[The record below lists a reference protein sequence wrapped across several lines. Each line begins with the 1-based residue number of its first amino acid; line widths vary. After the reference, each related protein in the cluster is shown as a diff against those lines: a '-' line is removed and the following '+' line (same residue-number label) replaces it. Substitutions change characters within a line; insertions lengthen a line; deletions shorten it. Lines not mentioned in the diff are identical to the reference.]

1 MGKSVSDLDTEIAEV
16 ATRGKEVADSI
27 EGDGPTDEQ
36 RDKLREHAAKLEEL
50 KGFRAKAEEDEG
62 LVNGLRAAADDAE
75 KRTKE
80 RSKAVVPAIYGG
92 TRSQEEEW
100 KTPGE
105 KFVDSDAYRGWLNQ
119 FPQGGPSGKAT
130 VFSDT
135 VQIPYARSLMG
146 MQTGTERIKARMISR
161 AATLVT
167 ASDSSSGDLVRP
179 YWGGL
184 LEPGLVRPLT
194 LRQLVSVIPVSTDA
208 VEYAKEE
215 SRTSAAAPVIEAT
228 ALTGTTGTKPQGD
241 LVFALVT
248 ETVKTIAEWVAA
260 TKRIL
265 SDANGLRAYID
276 QFLMEDIAIELED
289 QMISGSGSGENFTG
303 ILNTTPAIG
312 DVAGVPAGGSVL
324 DSIRQA
330 KTYVQLN
337 GRTNPTA
344 VVLNPADSEK
354 IDLLKRN
361 DEVNNFTGMGPF
373 SGAQPP
379 LWGMARVE
387 SEGIAAGTFLV
398 GDFRRAILFDREDT
412 SISVGTAGDDFIRN
426 IVRVLGE
433 MRAAFGVTRPGAF
446 CQGDVP

>member
-1 MGKSVSDLDTEIAEV
+1 M
-16 ATRGKEVADSI
+16 ATRAELVKEHEEITADAQKLMDEAGS
-27 EGDGPTDEQ
+27 DPSDEQ
-36 RDKLREHAAKLEEL
+36 LGQLREAKEKLTTLRTAIE
-50 KGFRAKAEEDEG
+50 KEDEKSG
-62 LVNGLRAAADDAE
+62 LVEGLRADLAEDAKLRAARN
-75 KRTKE
+75 KP
-80 RSKAVVPAIYGG
+80 VVPAIYSDRGK
-92 TRSQEEEW
+92 QDEEDW

-135 VQIPYARSLMG
+135 VQIPHARSLMG

-179 YWGGL
+179 YWAGL

-194 LRQLVSVIPVSTDA
+194 LRQLVTVIPVSTDA

-215 SRTSAAAPVIEAT
+215 SRTSGAAPVIEAT

-289 QMISGSGSGENFTG
+289 QMISGSGTGENFTG
-303 ILNTTPAIG
+303 IMNTTPAIG
-312 DVAGVPAGGSVL
+312 DVGAAPAGGSVL
-324 DSIRQA
+324 DSIREA
-330 KTYVQLN
+330 ITYVRTN

-354 IDLLKRN
+354 VDLLKVN
-361 DEVNNFTGMGPF
+361 AEVNHFVGPGPF
-373 SGAQPP
+373 SGAQPAI
-379 LWGMARVE
+379 WGIPRVE
-387 SEGIAAGTFLV
+387 SEGLAAGNFLV
-398 GDFRRAILFDREDT
+398 GDFRRAVLFDREDT

-433 MRAAFGVTRPGAF
+433 MRAAFGVTRPAAF
-446 CQGDVP
+446 CQGDVA